1 MSESDRL
8 LDCIESLYAAAADAT
23 LWSAALGSINCFLEG
38 PASVLYAVDTSSGAI
53 LLWIS
58 AGFPDRMVVEYADR
72 WHARDSRHRFNPR
85 NPTPELQYDYMHADE
100 AELGADPFY
109 DWSRH
114 FGLGYYIGGRLHEEA
129 SIQVY
134 FFNHRTP
141 RQGHVRDADIERYRR
156 IAPHLANAVTLGLK
170 LGEVRIRAE
179 PAHTLLAALRSGV
192 VILNSCGAILY
203 CNPAAEQIL
212 DHRDALASD
221 DRNNLIALRP
231 SDNQRLRTAIA
242 TGLRSQ
248 EGAEIAK
255 KPHPLVL
262 LRKGGEPCYVVT
274 IMPVTPPK
282 DVLCLDCPAVML
294 IIDDPTHAPWAL
306 ASTLSCV
313 FGLTPR
319 EAEVSVALA
328 GGTGPGQI
336 SRQLGI
342 ARTTVDSHLR
352 QIYRKT
358 GTSGLHQALCV
369 LLQSTFGSI
378 LDACCTALPEI
389 LQSAIYTPNFL
400 NILS

>member
-72 WHARDSRHRFNPR
+72 WHARDPRCRFNPH

-114 FGLGYYIGGRLHEEA
+114 FGLGYYIGGRLHEA
-129 SIQVY
+129 TPIQVY
-134 FFNHRTP
+134 FFNNRTP

-156 IAPHLANAVTLGLK
+156 IAPHLASAVQLGLK

-192 VILNSCGAILY
+192 VILNPCGTILY
-203 CNPAAEQIL
+203 CNPAAERIL
-212 DHRDALASD
+212 DRRDALAPD
-221 DRNNLIALRP
+221 DSNNLIALRP
-231 SDNQRLRTAIA
+231 SDNQRLQAAIA
-242 TGLRSQ
+242 VGLRIA
-248 EGAEIAK
+248 GGGEIAE
-255 KPHPLVL
+255 KPHPLGL
-262 LRKGGEPCYVVT
+262 LRKGGEPRYVVT
-274 IMPVTPPK
+274 VTPVTLLES
-282 DVLCLDCPAVML
+282 VLYLNRPAVML
-294 IIDDPTHAPWAL
+294 VIDDPAYAL
-306 ASTLSCV
+306 QTSAYTLSSV
-313 FGLTPR
+313 FRLTPR
-319 EAEVSVALA
+319 EAEVATALVAGA
-328 GGTGPGQI
+328 SPGQI
-336 SRQLGI
+336 ARQLTI

-358 GTSGLHQALCV
+358 GTSGLCQALCV
-369 LLQSTFGSI
+369 LLQNALGSI
-378 LDACCTALPEI
+378 
-389 LQSAIYTPNFL
+389 
-400 NILS
+400 